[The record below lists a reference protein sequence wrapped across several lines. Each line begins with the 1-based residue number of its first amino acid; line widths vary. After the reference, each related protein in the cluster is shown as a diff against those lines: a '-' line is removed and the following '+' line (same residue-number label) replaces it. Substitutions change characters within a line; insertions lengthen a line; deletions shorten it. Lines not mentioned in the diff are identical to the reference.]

1 VSPDGE
7 ASPPLGYRLVR
18 GLARALLGL
27 FYRRVEIAGADR
39 IPATGPLVVAANHQN
54 AMVDPMLLLTTVPRR
69 LRPLA
74 KAPLFR
80 YPLIGSLVR
89 LAGALPVE
97 RRQDAGSDPARN
109 EAMLR
114 HATTALAAGG
124 AVLIFPEGV
133 SQAEPRLM
141 PLRSGAARLALG
153 AARATAAP
161 VTLLPVG
168 LVYHEPGS
176 FRTGWALVL
185 VGEPIALR
193 AGPEGDGAAEPAVRD
208 VTERLAAALRGLIV
222 EAQDRKLLRLLHV
235 AATIREPE
243 TDPVSRTAWMQA
255 ALRAYRFHLGR
266 DPARLDALAH
276 RVEGFAKD
284 AEAAGW
290 AGGGT
295 PRPALSWRYALR
307 EAVSFLVGLPLAAA
321 GLVAHAVPYQLTR
334 LVVRGLRPEA
344 DAEATYKLVAGLV
357 FYPLAWA
364 IEGALAWRAGGP
376 AGLGVFLLLLGPGGF
391 FALAWWERLDR
402 LRREAHGLVGLWAR
416 GDARARLAERRRALA
431 AELVA
436 LAREVPDPVL
446 SGRQP

>member
-7 ASPPLGYRLVR
+7 AAPPFGYRLVR
-18 GLARALLGL
+18 RLAGALLGL
-27 FYRRVEIAGADR
+27 FYRRVEIAGAER

-54 AMVDPMLLLTTVPRR
+54 AMVDPMLLLTMVPRR

-80 YPLIGSLVR
+80 YPLIGWLVR
-89 LAGALPVE
+89 LSGALPVE

-114 HATTALAAGG
+114 HATAALAAGE
-124 AVLIFPEGV
+124 AILIFPEGV

-185 VGEPIALR
+185 VGEPVALA
-193 AGPEGDGAAEPAVRD
+193 AGPAGDGAAETAVRD
-208 VTERLAAALRGLIV
+208 VTERLATALRGLIV

-235 AATIREPE
+235 AATIWEPE
-243 TDPVSRTAWMQA
+243 TDPAARTAWMQA
-255 ALRAYRFHLGR
+255 ALRAYRYHLAR

-290 AGGGT
+290 V
-295 PRPALSWRYALR
+295 PRRGRSWRYAMR
-307 EAVSFLVGLPLAAA
+307 EAVSFLVGFPLAAA
-321 GLVAHAVPYQLTR
+321 GLVAHAVPYQLTG
-334 LVVRGLRPEA
+334 LVVRGLRPDP
-344 DAEATYKLVAGLV
+344 DAEATYKLVAALV

-364 IEGALAWRAGGP
+364 VEAVLAWRLGGLV
-376 AGLGVFLLLLGPGGF
+376 GLGVLLVALGPGGF

-402 LRREAHGLVGLWAR
+402 LRREARGLLGLWAR
-416 GDARARLAERRRALA
+416 GDVPARLAERRRALA
-431 AELVA
+431 TELLA
-436 LAREVPDPVL
+436 LAREVPDTVL

>member
-7 ASPPLGYRLVR
+7 PSPPLGYRLVR
-18 GLARALLGL
+18 SLAGALLGL
-27 FYRRVEIAGADR
+27 FYRRVEIAGAER

-54 AMVDPMLLLTTVPRR
+54 ALVDPMLLLTTVPRR

-80 YPLIGSLVR
+80 YPLIGPLVR

-97 RRQDAGSDPARN
+97 RRQDAGSNPARN

-114 HATTALAAGG
+114 DATTALAAGG

-153 AARATAAP
+153 AARATA

-193 AGPEGDGAAEPAVRD
+193 VGPGGDGAAETAARD
-208 VTERLAAALRGLIV
+208 VTERLATALRGLIV

-235 AATIREPE
+235 AATIWEPE

-255 ALRAYRFHLGR
+255 ALRAYRYHLGR
-266 DPARLDALAH
+266 DPARLDALAR

-290 AGGGT
+290 AGGGA

-307 EAVSFLVGLPLAAA
+307 EAVSFLVGPPLAAA
-321 GLVAHAVPYQLTR
+321 GLVAHAAPYQLTR
-334 LVVRGLRPEA
+334 LVVRALRPDA

-357 FYPLAWA
+357 FYPLAGA
-364 IEGALAWRAGGP
+364 IEAALAWRAGGP
-376 AGLGVFLLLLGPGGF
+376 AGLGVFLLALGPGGF

-402 LRREAHGLVGLWAR
+402 LRREARGLVGLWAR

>member
-7 ASPPLGYRLVR
+7 PPPPLGYRLVR
-18 GLARALLGL
+18 RLAGALLGL
-27 FYRRVEIAGADR
+27 FYRRVEIVGPER
-39 IPATGPLVVAANHQN
+39 IPAAGPLVLAANHQN
-54 AMVDPMLLLTTVPRR
+54 AMVDPMLLLTTVPRW

-80 YPLIGSLVR
+80 YPLIGPLVR

-114 HATTALAAGG
+114 HATAALAAGG
-124 AVLIFPEGV
+124 AILIFPEGV

-153 AARATAAP
+153 ADRATAAP

-185 VGEPIALR
+185 VGEPVPLA
-193 AGPEGDGAAEPAVRD
+193 AAPGGDGVAETAVRD
-208 VTERLAAALRGLIV
+208 VTERLATALRGLIV
-222 EAQDRKLLRLLHV
+222 EARDRKLLRLLHV
-235 AATIREPE
+235 AATVWEPG
-243 TDPVSRTAWMQA
+243 TDPASRTAWMQA
-255 ALRAYRFHLGR
+255 ALRAYRYHLGR

-290 AGGGT
+290 AAGGP
-295 PRPALSWRYALR
+295 PRAAPSWRYAGR
-307 EAVSFLVGLPLAAA
+307 EAVSFGVGLPLAAA
-321 GLVAHAVPYQLTR
+321 GLVVHAVPYQLTR
-334 LVVRGLRPEA
+334 LVVRRLRPDP
-344 DAEATYKLVAGLV
+344 DAEATYKLVAALV
-357 FYPLAWA
+357 FYPLGWA
-364 IEGALAWRAGGP
+364 IEAALAWRLGGLV
-376 AGLGVFLLLLGPGGF
+376 GLGLFLVALGPGGF
-391 FALAWWERLDR
+391 FALAWWERLER
-402 LRREAHGLVGLWAR
+402 LRREARGLVRLWGR
-416 GDARARLAERRRALA
+416 GDVRSRLAERRRALA

-436 LAREVPDPVL
+436 LAREVPDTAF
-446 SGRQP
+446 SGR